1 MSGATRPNPRIDQRE
16 QPRREPDGARRR
28 PEQDRSRERV
38 EHVLDVAAALI
49 TESGIDA
56 VTMSG
61 LAETAGVSLPSIYR
75 YFPNKRAIL
84 ATLFDRYAEQ
94 VRDAIAPPLAGID
107 SRAGARDALAAAMR
121 RYWEL
126 YRSDAALAAVF
137 SAALA
142 DPELVGLDIADSR
155 TNGALLAEALA
166 PGLDTAPDEQAAF
179 VASHLAGATVRLG
192 VLLERDEA
200 DEVVELLIDRVLVP
214 LLLGGPGD
222 IA

>member
-1 MSGATRPNPRIDQRE
+1 MSGATRPTPPIDEHE
-16 QPRREPDGARRR
+16 QPDREPDGARRL
-28 PEQDRSRERV
+28 PEQSRSRERV
-38 EHVLDVAAALI
+38 EHVLDAAAALI

-56 VTMSG
+56 MTMSR
-61 LAETAGVSLPSIYR
+61 LAETAEVSLPSIYR

-84 ATLFDRYAEQ
+84 ATLFDRYAAR
-94 VRDAIAPPLAGID
+94 VRHAIAAPLADID
-107 SRAGARDALAAAMR
+107 SREAARDALAAAMR

-142 DPELVGLDIADSR
+142 DPELVGLDVADSR

-166 PGLDTAPDEQAAF
+166 PGLDAAPDERAAF

-200 DEVVELLIDRVLVP
+200 DEIVELLIDRVLVP
-214 LLLGGPGD
+214 LLLGEGSGEP
-222 IA
+222 